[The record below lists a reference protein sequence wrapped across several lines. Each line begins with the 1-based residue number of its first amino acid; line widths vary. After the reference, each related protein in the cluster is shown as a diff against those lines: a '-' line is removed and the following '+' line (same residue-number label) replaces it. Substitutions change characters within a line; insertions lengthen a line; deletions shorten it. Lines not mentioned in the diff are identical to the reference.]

1 MQAETSYPAIV
12 GKLLENL
19 RKDQNLR
26 QQELAGLLGLTQSAW
41 SRIERGQT
49 GLSMDLL
56 VRVCDVL
63 GTSPHLL
70 LGDADKARAGLLAQ
84 GIKVHPHI
92 IARPERMMAML
103 GLAALGMLIF
113 AILGRK
119 S

>member
-19 RKDQNLR
+19 RRERNLK
-26 QQELAGLLGLTQSAW
+26 QQDVASMLGLTQSAW
-41 SRIERGQT
+41 SRIERGQS
-49 GLSMDLL
+49 GLSMDLM
-56 VRVCDVL
+56 VRVCDLL
-63 GTSPHLL
+63 GTSPHIL
-70 LGDADKARAGLLAQ
+70 LGDADKARAGLMAQ

-92 IARPERMMAML
+92 IARPERMMAVL

-119 S
+119 